1 MTAGGMSTVADVLA
15 AILLLAGAFLSFAAG
30 MGLMRFP
37 DLLGRMHAAT
47 KPQVL
52 GMMLMTLG
60 LALRIRTTPVVW
72 MLVLVALFQML
83 TSPVAA
89 HMVSRAGYRTGK
101 VRRDLLV
108 VDELTRDLETAR
120 AAAGEGADIGD
131 DDLFAEVERAE
142 LEREAAEA
150 EHGATHA
157 ETTAT
162 PAETTATHAETETD
176 RRPT

>member
-1 MTAGGMSTVADVLA
+1 MSTTTVADLLA
-15 AILLLAGAFLSFAAG
+15 GICLLAGAFLSFAAG

-52 GMMLMTLG
+52 GMMLMMVG
-60 LALRIRTTPVVW
+60 LALRIRSTPVVW
-72 MLVLVALFQML
+72 MLILVALFQML

-131 DDLFAEVERAE
+131 DDLFAEVERAA

-150 EHGATHA
+150 ERSSAHT
-157 ETTAT
+157 ETTAAH
-162 PAETTATHAETETD
+162 PETKAD

>member
-1 MTAGGMSTVADVLA
+1 MTPVTMTAVADVLA
-15 AILLLAGAFLSFAAG
+15 AVFLLAGAFLSFAAG

-52 GMMLMTLG
+52 GMMLMMLG
-60 LALRIRTTPVVW
+60 LALRIRSTPVVW

-120 AAAGEGADIGD
+120 AAAGDNPDIGD
-131 DDLFAEVERAE
+131 DDLFAEVEQAE
-142 LEREAAEA
+142 LEREAAEREAA
-150 EHGATHA
+150 EREAA
-157 ETTAT
+157 ELAGDE
-162 PAETTATHAETETD
+162 PGDAA
-176 RRPT
+176 RPT

>member
-1 MTAGGMSTVADVLA
+1 MSAQTWETVADVLA
-15 AILLLAGAFLSFAAG
+15 GTLLLVGAFLSFAAG

-52 GMMLMTLG
+52 GMMLMMLG
-60 LALRIRTTPVVW
+60 LALRIRSTPVVW

-108 VDELTRDLETAR
+108 VDELTRDLEAAR
-120 AAAGEGADIGD
+120 AAARDTPDIGD

-142 LEREAAEA
+142 LEREAAEREA
-150 EHGATHA
+150 ADREAADREAGEGAGDP
-157 ETTAT
+157 E
-162 PAETTATHAETETD
+162 